1 MTEFEKML
9 SGQIYDSSDEYLVNL
24 RNKANLLCT
33 KYNQLS
39 NYDNSLKAELLK
51 QLIPNQKDNCYF
63 QGPIHIDYGIN
74 MELGSNVYANY
85 NFTCLDICKVTIK
98 DNVMFGPNVTLAG
111 ALHPLNSEKRFI
123 KENNKIHCMEY
134 GGEIIIEGNCW
145 ICSNVV
151 ICPGVKIGKN
161 TTIGANSV
169 VTKDMPENSLC
180 AGNPCKFIKKNI
192 LKS

>member
-51 QLIPNQKDNCYF
+51 KLIPNQKDNCYF

-123 KENNKIHCMEY
+123 KENNRIHCMEY
-134 GGEIIIEGNCW
+134 GGEIIINP
-145 ICSNVV
+145 ITKSNTHPLKYFKHLPVESLSRFV
-151 ICPGVKIGKN
+151 
-161 TTIGANSV
+161 ANIFR
-169 VTKDMPENSLC
+169 SLS
-180 AGNPCKFIKKNI
+180 NI
-192 LKS
+192 DE